1 MPERKIWELG
11 AIVCRILG
19 LTFNEDELTRI
30 FNKLV
35 TVDDCRS
42 LTPDH
47 KHSLLV
53 HLCSSPNAASKYI
66 DKILKKRFEPYK
78 GRVKGIDQRVLCQL
92 IEEGEGVDG
101 VPLQALVWF
110 AVRKDHE
117 EIKDIDERVFGA
129 VHMREHQ
136 ALRFYESLSR
146 ILPFSKPEDVIN
158 ELEDARSANKKLAA
172 KCKKLDGKIRDLIK
186 DMETIKREKSG
197 ADMALIQH
205 RKLNERLKRESDNL
219 AIDSLLKKI
228 ETQKKEIEF
237 LKGRIRRLT
246 GGLMKEGRS
255 HETSNTPVDFPD
267 RRKDN
272 GLIAPEDR
280 DGVNEET
287 ISLSLEGIK
296 VAFVGGK
303 DSLIPHYRQIVRDS
317 GGIFYSHCGKKSSN
331 GKGKLERLVDKVDVV
346 FCPVDINSHY
356 ACESIKNAC
365 KLRNKPYYFLP
376 RSSLNTFK
384 GALVEF
390 ARAGPLESST
400 EIRNLN

>member
-1 MPERKIWELG
+1 
-11 AIVCRILG
+11 
-19 LTFNEDELTRI
+19 
-30 FNKLV
+30 
-35 TVDDCRS
+35 
-42 LTPDH
+42 
-47 KHSLLV
+47 
-53 HLCSSPNAASKYI
+53 
-66 DKILKKRFEPYK
+66 
-78 GRVKGIDQRVLCQL
+78 
-92 IEEGEGVDG
+92 
-101 VPLQALVWF
+101 
-110 AVRKDHE
+110 
-117 EIKDIDERVFGA
+117 
-129 VHMREHQ
+129 MREHQ

-158 ELEDARSANKKLAA
+158 ELEGARSVNKKLAA
-172 KCKKLDGKIRDLIK
+172 KCERLDGKIRDLRK
-186 DMETIKREKSG
+186 DMETIKREKSD

-237 LKGRIRRLT
+237 LKGRALRLA

-267 RRKDN
+267 KRKDN
-272 GLIAPEDR
+272 SLIAPEDQ
-280 DGVNEET
+280 DGVNEEA

-303 DSLIPHYRQIVRDS
+303 DSLIPYYRQIVRDS

-400 EIRNLN
+400 ETMNLN